1 MLGVVIIDGFV
12 EEELVI
18 EVVATLLATDNAT
31 ISPSHRCEIYMRQT
45 YNSNHAKRARMMA
58 PTTPPTAPP
67 TMALVS
73 EDPDEDGVP
82 VGTST
87 LVCVSRT
94 VVNAVEVP
102 EVKMT
107 VPSEVNEDWNVTVVA
122 TAVVSTNVVVD
133 VGAEDVSDG
142 EVLSLEQEVVKS
154 VAVAELD
161 VIGTVITTGTWI
173 VVVPPAV
180 NWGQ

>member
-1 MLGVVIIDGFV
+1 
-12 EEELVI
+12 
-18 EVVATLLATDNAT
+18 
-31 ISPSHRCEIYMRQT
+31 
-45 YNSNHAKRARMMA
+45 MMA

-73 EDPDEDGVP
+73 EDPDEDVVP

-87 LVCVSRT
+87 LVWVSRT
-94 VVNAVEVP
+94 VENAVEVP
-102 EVKMT
+102 EVTMT

-122 TAVVSTNVVVD
+122 TAVVSTTVVVE

-142 EVLSLEQEVVKS
+142 EVLSLEQEVVNS

-161 VIGTVITTGTWI
+161 VIGTVIATGT
-173 VVVPPAV
+173 
-180 NWGQ
+180 

>member
-1 MLGVVIIDGFV
+1 
-12 EEELVI
+12 
-18 EVVATLLATDNAT
+18 
-31 ISPSHRCEIYMRQT
+31 
-45 YNSNHAKRARMMA
+45 MMA

-73 EDPDEDGVP
+73 EDPDEDDVP

-87 LVCVSRT
+87 LVWVSRT
-94 VVNAVEVP
+94 VLNAVEVP

-107 VPSEVNEDWNVTVVA
+107 VPSEVNEDWNVTVVS
-122 TAVVSTNVVVD
+122 TAVVRTTVVVD
-133 VGAEDVSDG
+133 VGAEDVSVG
-142 EVLSLEQEVVKS
+142 EELSLVQEVVKS

-161 VIGTVITTGTWI
+161 VIGTVINTGTWI

-180 NWGQ
+180 NWRQ